1 MSKQNP
7 DPGSSHRFCVAPMLE
22 VTDRH
27 ARRFYRLLSRRARL
41 YTEMVTTGALLHG
54 DAERHLR
61 HDPAESPV
69 ALQLGGSD
77 PAALAECARLA
88 EAAGYDE
95 VNLNCGCP
103 SDRVQ
108 AGRFGACLMLE
119 PGLVAESVAAMREA
133 TSIPVTVKCR
143 LGVDEQDDY
152 ETFLAFIDTVAA
164 AGCDT
169 FIVHARKAWLRG
181 LSPKENREIPPLRHE
196 WVWRLKQERPQL
208 NIIINGGITDL
219 ESCEGHLTRVDG
231 VMLGRAVWHH
241 PWLLGRVDSQ
251 LFGMPDT
258 FTEPLLAVS
267 DYLPYVE
274 RELATGTPLPLLL
287 RPLMGLFHGLP
298 GARRW
303 RRILG
308 EHAHRAGSG
317 VEVLHEALQAVDPQC
332 GRAALTA

>member
-133 TSIPVTVKCR
+133 ISIPVTVKTR
-143 LGVDEQDDY
+143 LGVDEQEDY
-152 ETFLAFIDTVAA
+152 DTFQAFVDTVAS